1 MEQNMPVQSGSPR
14 LAARAKAIVMTP
26 KTEWPLV
33 AQERTQPRQ
42 VLLGYAMP
50 LAAIGPLA
58 GLIGGQLFG
67 IGVLGFRYHPSLVSG
82 ISSAIVAYVMALVS
96 LFVVAFAANYLSP
109 KFGGREDFPAAFR
122 LVAYSMTA
130 AWLAGIFSLILSLA
144 IIGLILS
151 LYSFYLFYLG
161 ATAVM
166 GVPREKATGY
176 TAVTVVVV
184 LVIYLVASAL
194 IGAMSTATGVGAG
207 ATLAQNDRGTIDL
220 GELGKVSVDGNT
232 TTITANGH
240 STTVKADGKKASL
253 TSDGETVNVDVPDQ
267 D

>member
-1 MEQNMPVQSGSPR
+1 MEENLPAQSGSPA

-26 KTEWPLV
+26 KAEWPRI

-42 VLLGYAMP
+42 VLMSYALP

-67 IGVLGFRYHPSLVSG
+67 VGVLGFRYHPSLMSG
-82 ISSAIVAYVMALVS
+82 ITSAIVAYVMALVS
-96 LFVVAFAANYLSP
+96 LFVVAFAANFLSP
-109 KFGGREDFPAAFR
+109 KFGGRDDFAAAFR

-161 ATAVM
+161 ASPVM
-166 GVPREKATGY
+166 GVPQDKAVGY
-176 TAVTVVVV
+176 TGVTVVVV

-194 IGAMSTATGVGAG
+194 IGAMSGVTGMSTAA
-207 ATLAQNDRGTIDL
+207 ALAQNDKATIDL
-220 GELGKVSVDGNT
+220 GELGKVSVDGNR

-240 STTVKADGKKASL
+240 TTTVSANGDKATL
-253 TSDGETVNVDVPDQ
+253 TADGETVNVDLPQ
-267 D
+267 EK